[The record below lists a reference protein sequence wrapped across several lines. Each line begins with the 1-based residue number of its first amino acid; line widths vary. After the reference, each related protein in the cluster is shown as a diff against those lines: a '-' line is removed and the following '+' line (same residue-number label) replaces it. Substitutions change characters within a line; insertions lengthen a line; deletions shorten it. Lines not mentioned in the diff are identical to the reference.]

1 MFSGVIHGK
10 QYDNAEVSGAF
21 DKSRKAFLRTIFE
34 NLSTA
39 NRNGGTGEAIQL
51 ACFIKESADSGRHH
65 SAIKYK
71 ALAAG
76 TVDGLSLVA
85 FLKRGVPIV
94 YAKLGTLGKE
104 YIRIHWASTLHLPP
118 SEDLTE
124 TEQEERKLQRARF
137 EEEIARAAA
146 ARAEAQAAE
155 KRRATAAAKQKLLAR
170 EEEAARM
177 RAAAAAEAR
186 ARNQAR
192 DAGRAVR
199 AASRGRAGAG
209 GGGGGGGGLSPRYR
223 SRSRERARPES
234 PPRGLGSK
242 YERSRKSQSGGVRW
256 KKTERKAR
264 KYRNK
269 TYKQKGGANILSINL
284 ILALINVL
292 FEYSFSVARGVPGL
306 PQECS
311 LFRLPF
317 VSIDPADRTDYADL
331 TLRVQAENGEYIFV
345 DNPLLGLPLASI
357 LYLLQEKLDDE
368 LESDYAE
375 FIIEDFLTGFN
386 FTESEIRILKPEI
399 LRLSNNPGS
408 VAASS
413 LASAPSSP
421 PTSVSPFTRPIAN
434 IDIEQFYTMV
444 QEYGAVIPGFKEEE
458 GGDTPAPAATVAKEA
473 MESGGGGGGGGPSTL
488 EPLDPFHT
496 PPLSTGETNLRGQL
510 PRDLLLL
517 KLKEAAAAAGGG
529 GMQQNLL
536 PIQVKLAQ
544 GAARGTSVAGMGHR
558 RGQKG
563 GYRYKKT
570 FKHGK
575 SRKRTTYRKRL

>member
-1 MFSGVIHGK
+1 
-10 QYDNAEVSGAF
+10 
-21 DKSRKAFLRTIFE
+21 
-34 NLSTA
+34 
-39 NRNGGTGEAIQL
+39 
-51 ACFIKESADSGRHH
+51 
-65 SAIKYK
+65 
-71 ALAAG
+71 
-76 TVDGLSLVA
+76 
-85 FLKRGVPIV
+85 
-94 YAKLGTLGKE
+94 
-104 YIRIHWASTLHLPP
+104 
-118 SEDLTE
+118 
-124 TEQEERKLQRARF
+124 
-137 EEEIARAAA
+137 
-146 ARAEAQAAE
+146 
-155 KRRATAAAKQKLLAR
+155 
-170 EEEAARM
+170 
-177 RAAAAAEAR
+177 
-186 ARNQAR
+186 
-192 DAGRAVR
+192 
-199 AASRGRAGAG
+199 
-209 GGGGGGGGLSPRYR
+209 
-223 SRSRERARPES
+223 
-234 PPRGLGSK
+234 
-242 YERSRKSQSGGVRW
+242 
-256 KKTERKAR
+256 
-264 KYRNK
+264 
-269 TYKQKGGANILSINL
+269 
-284 ILALINVL
+284 
-292 FEYSFSVARGVPGL
+292 
-306 PQECS
+306 

-317 VSIDPADRTDYADL
+317 VSIDPSDRTDYADL

-357 LYLLQEKLDDE
+357 LYLLQEKLERTLPLAGAD
-368 LESDYAE
+368 
-375 FIIEDFLTGFN
+375 FVIEDFLTGFN
-386 FTESEIRILKPEI
+386 FTESEIMYLKPEI
-399 LRLSNNPGS
+399 IRLSNNPGS
-408 VAASS
+408 AAASS
-413 LASAPSSP
+413 LASAPSP
-421 PTSVSPFTRPIAN
+421 APTSVSPFTRPIAK